1 MSLFYWILLA
11 GTMLAV
17 AFGALALHALG
28 SDVNACSGL
37 GGAQCVVQPPDNPS
51 DPLGLSRLLVAA
63 VLDRRVSAWA
73 LVLPLVL
80 LICVPIAA
88 EMVVLGPGIAFAKTH
103 GLWEGDLLLF
113 SGIVLTVI
121 LSPYGVFLTLIAW
134 PVRSHRDLSGPRT

>member
-28 SDVNACSGL
+28 SDVTPAVAWAEHNAWYSHLIILLILWPVG
-37 GGAQCVVQPPDNPS
+37 
-51 DPLGLSRLLVAA
+51 LLVAA

-121 LSPYGVFLTLIAW
+121 LSPYSVFLTLIAW